1 MRHDPLPAPAGTIAG
16 PVLSGA
22 VDAALAAAAHAN
34 PSDVIDGVLAALHDD
49 LDGGFVSLFLLDH
62 GRLWLA
68 GMRGYAMIP
77 DGVGY
82 DEGIVGRAARTG
94 ELQLALD
101 VASDPDFIA
110 SAKGIVSELAI
121 PVVAASGVIGVL
133 NLETTRFL
141 PGDAVERAA
150 ALGPA
155 LVAPLESLAVARTL
169 DLSALA
175 RLFVYTGSLREPE
188 AIAAVTAR
196 SLARVIPLE
205 TCQLALLDDQRAQYD
220 DLAVWQASH
229 EAPAPL
235 PSSALHA
242 LRQRLDVAAV
252 VEMLDIRTMSVP
264 ELVGSAVRTVAL
276 VPLRASGEE
285 IGVLVG
291 TTRFPRAYDHRQ
303 AEAAALLG
311 AHAAASID
319 AAVALRRER
328 HSALTDALTTLLN
341 RRGFDEELERA
352 IAAAQDA
359 HEPLTVVV
367 LDCDDFKDVND
378 RAGHDFGDALL
389 REMGLV
395 LDRITG
401 SAARAARLG
410 GDEFAVMLP
419 SVDLDQAQTAADDLL
434 AALLGGLADEGF
446 PVKLSGGT
454 ATYPYD
460 GASPTQLKR
469 TADQALYAAKGAG
482 KSRIVTFRDVAQGV
496 GRMELSPVERREQQ
510 RPDASVLDDVL
521 EAAASVWGAS
531 SSAQVLDRLVKSLPF
546 VLGAA
551 GCVASRL
558 EGDDSIQEVAG
569 HSLRDV
575 SLGAEVAYLLD
586 DFPLTKEVVLSGAS
600 RAISFLDE
608 DIDRAEAFVLRE
620 LEMSCCLLVPI
631 QVGGAPWGLVEVY
644 DQRHRRFTQTE
655 QAVAEFLA
663 GHASRRIEALGEGV
677 SRRRR
682 LPLFRLPES

>member
-1 MRHDPLPAPAGTIAG
+1 
-16 PVLSGA
+16 
-22 VDAALAAAAHAN
+22 
-34 PSDVIDGVLAALHDD
+34 
-49 LDGGFVSLFLLDH
+49 
-62 GRLWLA
+62 
-68 GMRGYAMIP
+68 
-77 DGVGY
+77 
-82 DEGIVGRAARTG
+82 
-94 ELQLALD
+94 
-101 VASDPDFIA
+101 
-110 SAKGIVSELAI
+110 
-121 PVVAASGVIGVL
+121 
-133 NLETTRFL
+133 
-141 PGDAVERAA
+141 
-150 ALGPA
+150 
-155 LVAPLESLAVARTL
+155 
-169 DLSALA
+169 
-175 RLFVYTGSLREPE
+175 
-188 AIAAVTAR
+188 
-196 SLARVIPLE
+196 VIPLE